1 MESCVLIFVTVI
13 LHTTMRLHEV
23 QGQDRAVPSDETMEL
38 GIQGG
43 HQLSWHP
50 PPCIAIDPAC
60 VRCFLMS
67 SCCRRRSRRL
77 VVKQN
82 PRQCA
87 PGSCLAVVG
96 TGPPSLTALN
106 AIPGLHAAKESSFG
120 LLRHAASIVCRR
132 ERVRTRP
139 LLKSLA
145 SSCTSRPYF
154 LWLLFIK
161 NSAPDVSMSA
171 AVSSSVVLAPVAAPT
186 PRPCPAR
193 PAPECTQRSPPA
205 DFSTSSY
212 VRNFEVP
219 PIPTCVR
226 LGYDVRFDDVDQRH
240 LGISPN

>member
-1 MESCVLIFVTVI
+1 MESRVLIFVTVI

-96 TGPPSLTALN
+96 TGPPLAHGTECHPWS
-106 AIPGLHAAKESSFG
+106 PCGERVEFWP
-120 LLRHAASIVCRR
+120 LRHAASIACRR

-145 SSCTSRPYF
+145 SSCTNRPYF

-161 NSAPDVSMSA
+161 NSAPDVCHVSCGVQLCGA
-171 AVSSSVVLAPVAAPT
+171 GSSSGSDT
-186 PRPCPAR
+186 RPCPAR
-193 PAPECTQRSPPA
+193 PTRMHPEV
-205 DFSTSSY
+205 TSS
-212 VRNFEVP
+212 
-219 PIPTCVR
+219 
-226 LGYDVRFDDVDQRH
+226 
-240 LGISPN
+240 